1 MEYYRRKQS
10 HIAVRHVSGD
20 SLVAVV
26 EVVSPGNKGSRTGLQ
41 SFVEKVAEFLER
53 RIHLLILDVL
63 PPTPRDPQGIHGA
76 IWEEFTGHEYEVP
89 AGEPLTLAA
98 YESAIEVRAY
108 VEPLQVGSIL
118 LLHAALPR
126 AGRLCACAA
135 GADLYRSLCR
145 YAATLA
151 RGAGGNVAVGGVNA
165 GVLTPSAKALRK
177 GQRRMGFVGFLIPRR
192 TRARRSLPASPCG
205 TPVHQIRCGHLLR
218 FQSLTAGARSGILH
232 HAVFHFFKNRW
243 PEGDIPA
250 RHCFRV
256 DTAQFFA

>member
-1 MEYYRRKQS
+1 MPVHDWTRVEAGIFHAFHHEWISEISRSLNRGILPPEYYALPEQKAAGLGPDVLALEMQSDNGSKTGHVIENGDSPVSLLVAPPEVRLTAETDMEYYRRKQS

-53 RIHLLILDVL
+53 RIHLLILDLL

-76 IWEEFTGHEYEVP
+76 IWEEFTGHEYEAP

-118 LLHAALPR
+118 RSMPLYLEPGGYVLVPLEQTYTEAFAA
-126 AGRLCACAA
+126 
-135 GADLYRSLCR
+135 
-145 YAATLA
+145 
-151 RGAGGNVAVGGVNA
+151 
-165 GVLTPSAKALRK
+165 
-177 GQRRMGFVGFLIPRR
+177 MPRR
-192 TRARRSLPASPCG
+192 
-205 TPVHQIRCGHLLR
+205 
-218 FQSLTAGARSGILH
+218 
-232 HAVFHFFKNRW
+232 W
-243 PEGDIPA
+243 
-250 RHCFRV
+250 RV
-256 DTAQFFA
+256 VLEAT